1 MSQRQKL
8 LAQLLSGQ
16 NDHTIGFSAVCTL
29 LTYLG
34 FEQRIRGSH
43 HLFAQPGFEEI
54 INIQPSTGNRL
65 KAYQA
70 RQIRELLLKYRRE
83 LKIDLN

>member
-8 LAQLLSGQ
+8 LAQLLGGQ
-16 NDHTIGFSAVCTL
+16 SDRSIDFSAICTL
-29 LTYLG
+29 LVYLG
-34 FEQRIRGSH
+34 FEQRVRGSH
-43 HLFAQPGFEEI
+43 HLFAYSGIEEI

-70 RQIRELLLKYRRE
+70 RQIRELLLKYQRS
-83 LKIDLN
+83 LKIDLS